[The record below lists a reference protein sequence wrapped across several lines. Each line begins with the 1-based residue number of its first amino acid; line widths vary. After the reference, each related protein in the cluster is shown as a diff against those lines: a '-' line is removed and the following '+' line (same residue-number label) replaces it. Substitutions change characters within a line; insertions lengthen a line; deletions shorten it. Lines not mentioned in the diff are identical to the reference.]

1 VQAMSTFQY
10 FTITVGMATESD
22 GEISREEAFKAL
34 RDDMMQMVILD
45 DEGATWAIHS
55 VSDHS

>member
-1 VQAMSTFQY
+1 MSTFQY